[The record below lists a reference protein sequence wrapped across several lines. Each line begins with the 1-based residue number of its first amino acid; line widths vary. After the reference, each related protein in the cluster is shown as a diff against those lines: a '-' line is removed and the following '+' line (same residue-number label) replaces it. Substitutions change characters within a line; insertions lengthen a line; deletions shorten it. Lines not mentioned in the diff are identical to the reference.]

1 MSEPGMVI
9 GGEFY
14 PTPDSGRLG
23 DAPLVRDVTGVEYED
38 WAARCEQM
46 KETGTPDTLAA
57 LGMVAIT
64 VKRAHPDWSRQRI
77 VQFVEDINP
86 EGLEVVKGNE
96 PEPVETG
103 DDGPPAV
110 AAEDSSTSSA
120 ASTTSAEP
128 SAEGVPV

>member
-23 DAPLVRDVTGVEYED
+23 DAPLVREVTGVEYED
-38 WAARCEQM
+38 WAARCEHMQ
-46 KETGTPDTLAA
+46 ETGTPDTLAA

-64 VKRAHPDWSRQRI
+64 VKRAHPDWTRRQI
-77 VQFVEDINP
+77 VQFVENIDP
-86 EGLEVVKGNE
+86 SGLEVVKGD
-96 PEPVETG
+96 EPVEAG
-103 DDGPPAV
+103 DDGPPEV

-120 ASTTSAEP
+120 ASTTSVEP